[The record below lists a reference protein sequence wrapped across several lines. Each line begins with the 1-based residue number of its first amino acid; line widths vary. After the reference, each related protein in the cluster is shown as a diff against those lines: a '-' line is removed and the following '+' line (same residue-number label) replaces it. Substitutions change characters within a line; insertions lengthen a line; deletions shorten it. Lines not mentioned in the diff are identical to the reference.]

1 MNQDNV
7 LTKYETIVLDSHDT
21 LEDVLGGILN
31 DDDDA
36 DDEDLRSNN
45 NSVQDINEDTL
56 AAEGEAI
63 NDED

>member
-1 MNQDNV
+1 M
-7 LTKYETIVLDSHDT
+7 DSHDT

-36 DDEDLRSNN
+36 DDEDLHSNN